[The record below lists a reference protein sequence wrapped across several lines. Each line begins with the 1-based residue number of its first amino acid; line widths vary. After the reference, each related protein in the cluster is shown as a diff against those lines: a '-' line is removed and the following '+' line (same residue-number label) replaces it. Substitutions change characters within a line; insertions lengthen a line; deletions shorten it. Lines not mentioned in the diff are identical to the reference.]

1 VPPRRWPGATVWYEC
16 YGMDLVDVEAP
27 GDTVARM
34 NPDFIR
40 KKRQRLTRFVI
51 TLSPHGS
58 KPSLCCGRRATGPP
72 QHLRNDQ
79 DSK

>member
-1 VPPRRWPGATVWYEC
+1 MLR
-16 YGMDLVDVEAP
+16 MDLVDVEHP

-40 KKRQRLTRFVI
+40 KKRQRLTSFVV

-58 KPSLCCGRRATGPP
+58 EPRLSWCGLWRGLRACSPP
-72 QHLRNDQ
+72 QRLRNDQ
-79 DSK
+79 DSN